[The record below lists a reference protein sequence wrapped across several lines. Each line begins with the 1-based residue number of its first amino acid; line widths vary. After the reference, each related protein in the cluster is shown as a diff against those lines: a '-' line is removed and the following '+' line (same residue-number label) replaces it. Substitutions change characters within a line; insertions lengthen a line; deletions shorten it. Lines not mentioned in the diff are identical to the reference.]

1 MEKAKIAKKVS
12 EHRQEIIN
20 TMLKMLSIKSI
31 SPSSGGTG
39 ESNRAAYLE
48 KLLIS
53 FGLKTQR
60 YDYKDKKGCIR
71 SNIITTFGFEKNNR
85 HIWLVA
91 HMDTVAPGEIK
102 LWKKDPFEPYV
113 LDGKIYGRGS
123 SDNGQDLVASIYAI
137 KILSELTKDPKYGIG
152 IALVADE
159 EMGSEY
165 GIQKLIAAN
174 LFKKDDLVIVPDAG
188 DEKGLWIEVAEKG
201 MLWLKFT
208 FTGKQIHASIPNE
221 GVNAYLYSMEFLT
234 TLRQELQKK
243 FNSRNELFSPDY
255 STFEVTK
262 HEANVESINI
272 IPGTEISYMDCRVLP
287 EYKIADILLFVRK
300 NIEQFCIRNKGI
312 RINVDAVNKEEAAL
326 PTSSNSEIVKL
337 MSSAVESSLGI
348 KPRIIG
354 IGGGTCAAFFRKA
367 GIDAVA
373 WSIDNQMAHQINEY
387 CFIESILKDT
397 EVFIS
402 LFL

>member
-1 MEKAKIAKKVS
+1 
-12 EHRQEIIN
+12 
-20 TMLKMLSIKSI
+20 
-31 SPSSGGTG
+31 
-39 ESNRAAYLE
+39 
-48 KLLIS
+48 
-53 FGLKTQR
+53 
-60 YDYKDKKGCIR
+60 
-71 SNIITTFGFEKNNR
+71 
-85 HIWLVA
+85 
-91 HMDTVAPGEIK
+91 MDTVAPGEIK